1 MKIVGITG
9 TNASGKGT
17 IVDYLVKNKNFTH
30 YSVRAF
36 LIQELEKRNL
46 PVDRDHMRELGNE
59 LRANFWPAY
68 IIEQLYAQAQ
78 EQGGDAIIE
87 SIRTVGEVQNLK
99 GKENFLL
106 LSVDAEQKTRYERIL
121 KRGSETDSVTFEEF
135 QIQEEK
141 EMNNTDP
148 AKQNVA
154 ECMKLADLQI
164 RNDGTFEDLY
174 QKLDEIF
181 G

>member
-59 LRANFWPAY
+59 LRANFGPAY

-87 SIRTVGEVQNLK
+87 SIRAMGEVQNLK

>member
-1 MKIVGITG
+1 M
-9 TNASGKGT
+9 
-17 IVDYLVKNKNFTH
+17 
-30 YSVRAF
+30 
-36 LIQELEKRNL
+36 
-46 PVDRDHMRELGNE
+46 
-59 LRANFWPAY
+59 
-68 IIEQLYAQAQ
+68 
-78 EQGGDAIIE
+78 
-87 SIRTVGEVQNLK
+87 QNLK